1 MIRPTCLPD
10 LTSCAEL
17 LARSTRH
24 RIISVGEGDDDMTRT
39 ASCQC
44 GQLVITV
51 EGEPAFVSACNC
63 TRCQRRSGSAFGLS
77 SRWSLNQVKDR
88 SGDSLTYTRKG
99 TSGGDV
105 HFLFCPLC
113 GSTVSTSLELLP
125 DVVGIPVG
133 CFADRAFPAPQIAA
147 WCDSKL
153 EWVRF
158 PDGLLLLRD
167 QSRPMEPQ

>member
-1 MIRPTCLPD
+1 MRPKVGT
-10 LTSCAEL
+10 
-17 LARSTRH
+17 LAASTRH
-24 RIISVGEGDDDMTRT
+24 PYFTAWRRRDDMTRT

-44 GQLVITV
+44 GQLVIAV
-51 EGEPAFVSACNC
+51 EGEPASVSACSC

-77 SRWSLNQVKDR
+77 SRWRLNQVKDR

-105 HFLFCPLC
+105 RFVFCPLC

-125 DVVGIPVG
+125 DVIGIPVG
-133 CFADRAFPAPQIAA
+133 CFADPAFPAPQIAA

-153 EWVRF
+153 DWVHF

-167 QSRPMEPQ
+167 QSRPMETQ